1 MPVTGEC
8 ANTTNSRE
16 LARRGND
23 SQRSWR
29 NRDLRWRLA
38 HKLTISI
45 EIERSLR
52 LYHDPI
58 GRGVLDLGR
67 EQMTSEINGWEQATK
82 VERIHHRDAADVEFA
97 IGEIRLGSDAHA
109 VAIELRVSECG
120 QQGELFGRNAI
131 SAVEMR

>member
-1 MPVTGEC
+1 MPVTDEC
-8 ANTTNSRE
+8 ANPTNFRE
-16 LARRGND
+16 LAGREND

-38 HKLTISI
+38 HKLTIGI
-45 EIERSLR
+45 EIERSLS

-67 EQMTSEINGWEQATK
+67 QQMTSEINGWEQATK
-82 VERIHHRDAADVEFA
+82 VERIHHRDTADVEFA
-97 IGEIRLGSDAHA
+97 IGEIRRRGDAHA
-109 VAIELRVSECG
+109 VAIELRVGECG

-131 SAVEMR
+131 SAMEMR